1 VVVFSLNM
9 FVCIV
14 NTENA
19 QEINFS
25 VKIRGKIL
33 NEFAHSYYTGKSYEG
48 NRFVFTSL
56 LIC

>member
-1 VVVFSLNM
+1 VAVFSLNM

-25 VKIRGKIL
+25 VKIRRTK
-33 NEFAHSYYTGKSYEG
+33 
-48 NRFVFTSL
+48 
-56 LIC
+56 